1 MSIRPG
7 VRLAVDVGR
16 ARVGIA
22 RCDRDGLMAIP
33 VETSARAEAL
43 DVLSALVAE
52 YSPLEIVVGL
62 PLNMAGKHT
71 ASTDDA
77 VEFAKTLHDT
87 VDVPVRLVDERLS
100 TVSAMA
106 GLHQS
111 GKSVKSA
118 KPLIDQA
125 SAVII
130 LQHCLDTEKSTG
142 RPPGVLVGE
151 DVDD

>member
-1 MSIRPG
+1 
-7 VRLAVDVGR
+7 
-16 ARVGIA
+16 
-22 RCDRDGLMAIP
+22 MAIP

>member
-1 MSIRPG
+1 MTIRPG
-7 VRLAVDVGR
+7 VRLAIDVGR

-22 RCDRDGLMAIP
+22 RSDQAGLMAVP
-33 VETSARAEAL
+33 VETAPRDTATN
-43 DVLSALVAE
+43 VVVGLVGE
-52 YSPLEIVVGL
+52 YSPLEVVVGL
-62 PLNMAGKHT
+62 PLNMAGAHT

-77 VEFAKTLHDT
+77 IEFARSLAR
-87 VDVPVRLVDERLS
+87 VVNVPVRMVDERLS

-106 GLHQS
+106 GLHDS
-111 GKSVKSA
+111 GKTVKSA

-130 LQHCLDTEKSTG
+130 LQHCLDTEKNTG
-142 RPPGVLVGE
+142 TPPGFLVGE

>member
-22 RCDRDGLMAIP
+22 RSDPDGVMAVPVDTVTRDEALETLGSLVSDYLP
-33 VETSARAEAL
+33 VE
-43 DVLSALVAE
+43 V
-52 YSPLEIVVGL
+52 VVGL
-62 PLNMAGKHT
+62 PLNMAGHHT
-71 ASTDDA
+71 PSTDDA
-77 VEFAKTLHDT
+77 VEFAQMLNRE
-87 VDVPVRLVDERLS
+87 VGVPVRLVDERLS

-118 KPLIDQA
+118 KPMIDQA

-130 LQHCLDTEKSTG
+130 LQHCLDTEKNTG
-142 RPPGVLVGE
+142 AAPGFVVGE
-151 DVDD
+151 DVHD

>member
-1 MSIRPG
+1 MMRAG

-22 RCDRDGLMAIP
+22 RSDRDGLMAVP
-33 VETSARAEAL
+33 VETVARDQAI
-43 DVLSALVAE
+43 DVLRSLVVD

-62 PLNMAGKHT
+62 PLNMAGSHT

-77 VEFAKTLHDT
+77 VEFASLLRSQ
-87 VDVPVRLVDERLS
+87 VDIPVRMVDERLS

-111 GKSVKSA
+111 GKSVKTA

-130 LQHCLDTEKSTG
+130 LQHCLDTEKNTG
-142 RPPGVLVGE
+142 TPPGFVVGE